1 MIFLYTAR
9 VMGGYD
15 KLYKDM
21 EAGKIISAYA
31 VEGHGAAEAVS
42 KRHLAINLC
51 QN

>member
-9 VMGGYD
+9 LMDGYD

-31 VEGHGAAEAVS
+31 VEGHGAARGS
-42 KRHLAINLC
+42 Q
-51 QN
+51 QNGIWQ